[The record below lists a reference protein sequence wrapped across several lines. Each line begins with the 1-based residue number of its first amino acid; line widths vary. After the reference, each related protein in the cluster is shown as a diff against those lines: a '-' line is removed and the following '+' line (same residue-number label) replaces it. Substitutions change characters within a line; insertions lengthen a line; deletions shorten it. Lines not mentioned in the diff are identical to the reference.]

1 MIELDHSHL
10 RRVVSLLPADVTD
23 LLTTRPLMLGGGFIR
38 EVIANEKAND
48 IDLFGSTEGVL
59 DAAAN
64 DLFNRRS
71 EKNANTRI
79 LRTKNATSI
88 FSPPRMPV
96 QFIRRWLFD
105 DSEKLVS
112 SFDFTVCQAA
122 VWFDSGAGLWRSKA
136 HDNFYVDLAGRRL
149 VYTQPKRIEEAGGS
163 MLRALKF
170 TRRGYYISPTELG
183 KVVARLAMG
192 HRRLAGFDEEE
203 AARVFSGL
211 LLEVDPLTVVD
222 GLEPRDEGA
231 EL

>member
-10 RRVVSLLPADVTD
+10 RRVISLLPKDVTD
-23 LLTTRPLMLGGGFIR
+23 MLVHRPLMLGGGFIR
-38 EVIANEKAND
+38 EVIANEKAHD
-48 IDLFGSTEGVL
+48 VDLFGATEGVL
-59 DAAAN
+59 DAAAD
-64 DLFNRRS
+64 DLHNLRL

-105 DSEKLVS
+105 DAEKLVK

-122 VWFDSGAGLWRSKA
+122 VWFKNDTWHSMA

-149 VYTQPKRIEEAGGS
+149 VYTQPVRIEEAGGS

-183 KVVARLAMG
+183 KVVARLATG